1 MTKTRIVTLLS
12 VLALLASLPVT
23 VALGQAP
30 PPLPYRVVG
39 TAMLDDAPAAEGT
52 MIVAMAGETE
62 SMGMVGMDGK
72 I

>member
-30 PPLPYRVVG
+30 PPLPFRVVG
-39 TAMLDDAPAAEGT
+39 TAVLDDKPA
-52 MIVAMAGETE
+52 
-62 SMGMVGMDGK
+62 
-72 I
+72 

>member
-30 PPLPYRVVG
+30 P
-39 TAMLDDAPAAEGT
+39 AAALQGGRHGH
-52 MIVAMAGETE
+52 AGR
-62 SMGMVGMDGK
+62 
-72 I
+72 